1 MKFAAAIEYDGSQFF
16 GWQSQSHAR
25 NVQDCVE
32 RALSQVADSPIKTV
46 CAGRTDAGAHA
57 TGQVVHFETRARR
70 GIDEWLRG
78 ANTHLDDDV
87 CVRWVAAVNQSFH
100 ARKSALRRHYRY
112 IILNVS
118 HPSALL
124 RRLTA
129 HWREPLDTTA
139 MNRSAQ
145 ALIGEHDFS
154 SFRSAGCQ
162 SKTPYR
168 SVYRLQITRDG
179 YLVYIDICANA
190 FLQHMVR
197 NIVGALIEVGN
208 GSRPRD
214 WIAAL
219 LRQRDRTQG
228 GVSMSAQGLY
238 LVRIEYNADY
248 GLPTE
253 VIWPKF

>member
-32 RALSQVADSPIKTV
+32 RALSQVANSPIKIV

-57 TGQVVHFETRARR
+57 TGQVVHFETSARR
-70 GIDEWLRG
+70 EVYEWLRG
-78 ANTHLDDDV
+78 VNANLDDDV
-87 CVRWVAAVNQSFH
+87 RVRWIAAVDQSFH
-100 ARKSALRRHYRY
+100 ARNSALRRHYRY

-118 HPSALL
+118 SPSALL
-124 RRLTA
+124 RRLTT
-129 HWREPLDTTA
+129 HCHQPLDAEA
-139 MNRSAQ
+139 MNLSAQ
-145 ALIGEHDFS
+145 ALVGEHDFS

-168 SVYRLQITRDG
+168 SVYRLQIARHG
-179 YLVYIDICANA
+179 HLVYVDICANA

-208 GSRPRD
+208 GTRARD

-228 GVSMSAQGLY
+228 GVSMSAKGLY
-238 LVRIEYNADY
+238 LVRIEYDANY